1 MKSKQFALD
10 DQINVSVS
18 KRSTSRQIR
27 LSISGEGLVKMSI
40 PTWVPYSAA
49 ISFAKSKQDWILK
62 KIPERTL
69 LIPGRLI
76 GKNHRLIFKPTDKK
90 TVTSRLSELEAV
102 VYYPRELDTTNPKVQ
117 EAARRII
124 KRALSSQANRLLPIR
139 VKELAGR
146 HGFKYKELRI
156 KSLKTRWG
164 SCDSSK
170 NITLNLYLMELPW
183 ELIDYVIMHEL
194 NHTEIMQHGPKFWQA
209 LEARLPRCLEF
220 KKQIKSYPTIV

>member
-10 DQINVSVS
+10 DQIIVLVS

-27 LSISGEGLVKMSI
+27 LSISGEGLVKVSI

-76 GKNHRLIFKPTDKK
+76 GKNHRLVFKPTNKK
-90 TVTSRLSELEAV
+90 TVTSRLSDLEAV
-102 VYYPRELDTTNPKVQ
+102 VYYPRELDTANPKVQ

-124 KRALSSQANRLLPIR
+124 KRALTAQANRLLPIR
-139 VKELAGR
+139 VNELAGK
-146 HGFKYKELRI
+146 HGYKYKELKI

-209 LEARLPRCLEF
+209 LEARLPKCLEL
-220 KKQIKSYPTIV
+220 KKQIKNYPTIV